1 MLTQSLVWGQAGW
14 DDLNQKI
21 EDEEG
26 ASLQTKKKAKG
37 HKVVAV
43 QEEVEGGDWDDVLD
57 EEEIDCLPDAEVAI
71 LAAEAEQAEV
81 HNIS

>member
-1 MLTQSLVWGQAGW
+1 MAWKQAGW
-14 DDLNQKI
+14 DDLNQQI
-21 EDEEG
+21 ENEES

-57 EEEIDCLPDAEVAI
+57 EEEIDCLPDAGVAV
-71 LAAEAEQAEV
+71 LAAEAKQEEV
-81 HNIS
+81 QDIS